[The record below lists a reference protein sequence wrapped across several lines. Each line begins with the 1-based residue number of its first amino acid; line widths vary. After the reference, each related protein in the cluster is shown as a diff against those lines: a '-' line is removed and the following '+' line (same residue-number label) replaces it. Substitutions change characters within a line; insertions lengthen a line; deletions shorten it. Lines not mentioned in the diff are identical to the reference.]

1 MCAIQIDG
9 NDGSDA
15 DEHKD
20 SRYFLT
26 KIDKKERLGE
36 RENGKPVKFFDD
48 SDVGILQSN
57 VFLQDLPASEF
68 KEGSDGSLNSK
79 WANYLKNGTE
89 KYIIPGMPV
98 DLGWELTWN
107 ASFNGT
113 ELEIAKETEKSWA
126 QSHLDAWT
134 TIGVFLAD
142 FPPFKIGDSITKVGM
157 DFTLSDQ
164 FISVQNTILNNTDEL
179 NENNIGTKDGLFSTL
194 EKIISDSTTLS
205 ELPGEADTIILSKY
219 KYHEAGIS
227 PGNII
232 DIINEII
239 GDKDTVDSN
248 LANFSSINS
257 FIQSFK
263 NAFEANIGYIVSN
276 EPMGVKYTHKE
287 NTEEIYY
294 SDPKAA
300 SYNNEEVLPEG
311 ENLEDY
317 DSEIYKFPVFDDFRE
332 NIFGEVKGGDTIVSG
347 IQYINELIKN
357 KSLINLVDTPTGYI
371 GHSGEYLIV
380 NTGESGIY
388 FTGIEKIAQDLTDYG
403 FIGGDGITGFTGLYD
418 TPTGYQEHSGHYLV
432 VNDGETGVHFTGIEK
447 IAQDLT
453 NYGFVGGEGSNHFT
467 GLQDTPSDYNS
478 GHYLRSTDNGI
489 EYAEPSELG
498 QDVLTNTTGL
508 ASGYLRIDDDGTGIV
523 IVGRETFKGEIDL
536 QTDFT
541 GLQDTPSDYSEGDYL
556 RSTSNGLEYVTTSGL
571 AQDIG
576 DEIVNNIVTGDLLGF
591 TGLNDTPTGY
601 ETGKFV
607 RVNSA
612 GDAVEYSDIS
622 FLNDVID
629 APESQL
635 VSGFLKLD
643 KDGKLVWSP
652 ATTDGDVSFTITGA
666 THFTGLLDTPNT
678 YDNNK
683 FLAFDAF
690 KNQITGVEL
699 KLASSFYGPA
709 DVINNPHDLA
719 EVGDK
724 KILEYHRTQEH
735 GYEIK
740 WVDQITGITTF
751 SGLNGTPAD
760 YQEGKYLRS
769 TADGLEYV
777 DITGLAEEVSA
788 EIDFPEGATG
798 FTGLHDTPADYKN
811 YEDRYFVVSSGDS
824 LSYEQ
829 VKFLENVKDA
839 PNVNNVPSDGTGYLQ
854 LVQES
859 NEWILKWAPGTI
871 EGDITQNFQGT
882 EYFTGLE
889 DTPTDYQEGKYLRST
904 ANGLEY
910 IDITGLA
917 EEVSSEIDF
926 PEGVTRFT
934 GLHDTPINYNNGAYL
949 RSTTNG
955 LEYAGIEPTK
965 YNSINDLPAQAANHD
980 GEVVRVGCDLYLSC
994 DGVWKKFKQETSEVI
1009 DDPNDIFP
1017 ECVET
1022 TAEALQYQQYF
1033 DEVMAAGNSS
1043 SFIDG
1048 LNGTSENSDLKSVC
1062 LFKKDLYNSV
1072 SWGQSSWQTRGF
1084 PSMGNFGIGKEHDS
1098 NCSPKFKKGSDQ
1110 LFFII
1115 DTRISSSTVDT
1126 MDLIVGKI
1134 NDSFQYE
1141 KVWSKRVNNEGYD
1154 GVADITDDFKHIVY
1168 SQNRVSSTTVYDI
1181 HVLDNNETSG
1191 GYEQNRPPI
1200 TIELAQSLYN
1210 ITPLN
1215 SNSNLGILPFRISQ
1229 DGKRVFVMLGHA
1241 TATNTSLK
1249 LFIFEWNGTDWV
1261 LPYVMNMPTPK
1272 DGAVTMITA
1281 WIHSFLL
1288 NEDESVIY
1296 LIGGRIQTSSKSGGV
1311 FRINYENVSI
1321 GPQIGQNFWNHS
1333 SNGVMSMNNLG
1344 NIITSRDENSLDPN
1358 YIWKYNENSGIWDRI
1373 ASIKS
1378 SSLSM
1383 SRNGKFF
1390 FDKTGFTGK
1399 VYYYNESTN
1408 SLIQIAQNLSTSNT
1422 GNNAAISDSGQSIAY
1437 PNNTATIALSQ
1448 IPEVE
1453 GDIYNNSVV
1462 IEESNYKWGLFEGNT
1477 NINLKGSIDINCT
1490 FTEWQTSDVN
1500 LTDSSNINTTAN
1512 INKSASITGVFNC
1525 G

>member
-829 VKFLENVKDA
+829 IKFLENVKDA

-934 GLHDTPINYNNGAYL
+934 GLNDTPTGYQGHSGDYL
-949 RSTTNG
+949 VVNDNESGIHFT
-955 LEYAGIEPTK
+955 GIEKIAADLTDYGFGGDGGSSTIPSYT
-965 YNSINDLPAQAANHD
+965 DLPDVTEND
-980 GEVVRVGCDLYLSC
+980 GKIVASGCDLYHSC
-994 DGVWKKFKQETSEVI
+994 NGTWNKIGGGTSSSEDLPGCVNNLEEYMQYEEYKQGVIGESSLDFFNAGINDNIEPLVI
-1009 DDPNDIFP
+1009 DACLYADSSLQNELNEVFIQESTFKWGIFTEPQTINISAVSHSESSDSFCSFSHWSSLNNSINGSTNANESFFLDVDTDITGHFDCFYPPGEASFEELLFGLQSNTINNSTTIEDYSSNNYTINTGGVINVDNTSHIDPI
-1017 ECVET
+1017 
-1022 TAEALQYQQYF
+1022 Y
-1033 DEVMAAGNSS
+1033 GSS
-1043 SFIDG
+1043 SFFFDQTRAMQFTPNESMSLGTSFTIEGWIYILSYANANVNGSVFLIGQSHTASSNNNVFSLAYNNNHKIAFHIYDSNG
-1048 LNGTSENSDLKSVC
+1048 QLFMLADSSGPLSLNEWHHMAVVRDKNKLTSYLNGVALDTKDMGTLPVRTS
-1062 LFKKDLYNSV
+1062 
-1072 SWGQSSWQTRGF
+1072 
-1084 PSMGNFGIGKEHDS
+1084 
-1098 NCSPKFKKGSDQ
+1098 
-1110 LFFII
+1110 
-1115 DTRISSSTVDT
+1115 
-1126 MDLIVGKI
+1126 
-1134 NDSFQYE
+1134 
-1141 KVWSKRVNNEGYD
+1141 
-1154 GVADITDDFKHIVY
+1154 
-1168 SQNRVSSTTVYDI
+1168 SQNI
-1181 HVLDNNETSG
+1181 H
-1191 GYEQNRPPI
+1191 I
-1200 TIELAQSLYN
+1200 
-1210 ITPLN
+1210 
-1215 SNSNLGILPFRISQ
+1215 
-1229 DGKRVFVMLGHA
+1229 
-1241 TATNTSLK
+1241 
-1249 LFIFEWNGTDWV
+1249 
-1261 LPYVMNMPTPK
+1261 
-1272 DGAVTMITA
+1272 
-1281 WIHSFLL
+1281 
-1288 NEDESVIY
+1288 
-1296 LIGGRIQTSSKSGGV
+1296 GRIPTSA
-1311 FRINYENVSI
+1311 
-1321 GPQIGQNFWNHS
+1321 
-1333 SNGVMSMNNLG
+1333 
-1344 NIITSRDENSLDPN
+1344 NS
-1358 YIWKYNENSGIWDRI
+1358 
-1373 ASIKS
+1373 
-1378 SSLSM
+1378 
-1383 SRNGKFF
+1383 
-1390 FDKTGFTGK
+1390 
-1399 VYYYNESTN
+1399 
-1408 SLIQIAQNLSTSNT
+1408 
-1422 GNNAAISDSGQSIAY
+1422 
-1437 PNNTATIALSQ
+1437 
-1448 IPEVE
+1448 
-1453 GDIYNNSVV
+1453 
-1462 IEESNYKWGLFEGNT
+1462 
-1477 NINLKGSIDINCT
+1477 
-1490 FTEWQTSDVN
+1490 
-1500 LTDSSNINTTAN
+1500 TDSSYPQEHHGYMQDIRIVKRALYTSNFSVPSNFPTY
-1512 INKSASITGVFNC
+1512 K
-1525 G
+1525 